1 MNDTSHRILM
11 VDDDVNVLDGF
22 RRTLARRYALTVA
35 QGGRAALDILR
46 TGGPFAVVVTDMQ
59 MPEMNGVEFL
69 EQARAVSRNS
79 VYMMLTGNAD
89 QQTAVDAVNRGK
101 IFRFLNKPCPPEQLV
116 GALVAAIAQYD
127 LLTAER
133 VLLRDTLT
141 GTIKVLTEALTLT
154 DPEAAAWMT
163 GVVRNM
169 AALTEA
175 IGAPNEWRFS
185 MAARLSLVGL
195 VALRDTDD
203 GDPLGEDSL
212 RDCAACGA
220 KLLRHIPR
228 IQSAINIVSRQ
239 REAGPLPSPI
249 DPHHPESGETLGAR
263 LLRLSVDIER
273 AAHGRIELDDLL
285 KELDADPSP
294 AAKTLGGVCRKLLS
308 ESAASV
314 TPRARTRRE
323 MVMVSGLRPG
333 MRVEADVLSKSGDR
347 RLFLAKGAELN
358 DVTIERLRKLSRT
371 MQIESRVEVSW
382 VEEDAAS
389 AAA

>member
-1 MNDTSHRILM
+1 MSDSLHRILM
-11 VDDDVNVLDGF
+11 VDDEMNILDGF
-22 RRTLARRYALTVA
+22 RRTLGRRYALSVA
-35 QGGRAALDILR
+35 QGGAAALGMLKSGA
-46 TGGPFAVVVTDMQ
+46 TYSVVVTDMQ
-59 MPEMNGVEFL
+59 MPGMNGVEFL
-69 EQARAVSRNS
+69 EQARGLSRNS

-89 QQTAVDAVNRGK
+89 QQTAVEAVNRGK
-101 IFRFLNKPCPPEQLV
+101 IFRFLNKPCPAEQLV
-116 GALVAAIAQYD
+116 GALDAAIAQYD

-141 GTIKVLTEALTLT
+141 GTIKVLTEALTLS
-154 DPEAAAWMT
+154 DPEAATWMT

-175 IGAPNEWRFS
+175 VGAQHEWRYS

-228 IQSAINIVSRQ
+228 IQGAINIVSRQ
-239 REAGPLPSPI
+239 REAGPLPASI
-249 DPHHPESGETLGAR
+249 DPHHPEMGETLGAR

-273 AAHGRIELDDLL
+273 AVHGRIELDQLL
-285 KELDADPSP
+285 RELEADPSP
-294 AAKTLGGVCRKLLS
+294 AAKILGGVCRKLLA
-308 ESAASV
+308 ESAAAL

-323 MVMVSGLRPG
+323 MVMVSGLQPG
-333 MRVEADVLSKSGDR
+333 MRIEADVLSKSGDR

-371 MQIESRVEVSW
+371 MQIDSRVHVSW
-382 VEEDAAS
+382 VEEESAN